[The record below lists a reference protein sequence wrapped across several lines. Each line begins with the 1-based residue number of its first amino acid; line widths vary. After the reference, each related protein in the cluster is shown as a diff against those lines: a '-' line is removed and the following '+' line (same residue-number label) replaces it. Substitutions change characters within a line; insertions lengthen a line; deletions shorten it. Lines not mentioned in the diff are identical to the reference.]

1 MQCLRIRRG
10 ECYLYFSTKVKHRET
25 SGSENRVY
33 RTIKTHKNHAKI
45 KQKNKK
51 KKSKKNTQGTE
62 PEKTLRVGNVG
73 SAKLEAELCFQ

>member
-1 MQCLRIRRG
+1 MQCLRIRRA
-10 ECYLYFSTKVKHRET
+10 ECYLYFSTKVKQRET

-33 RTIKTHKNHAKI
+33 RTIKIHKNHAKI
-45 KQKNKK
+45 KKNKK

-62 PEKTLRVGNVG
+62 PGKTLRVGNVG

>member
-10 ECYLYFSTKVKHRET
+10 ECYLYFNTKVKQRET

-45 KQKNKK
+45 KKNKK
-51 KKSKKNTQGTE
+51 KEIKEEYT
-62 PEKTLRVGNVG
+62 GN
-73 SAKLEAELCFQ
+73 